1 MEQYRIE
8 YKYLDTGSIGHGS
21 WHELEDKELLESNVK
36 YMNDKHRGEIYHWV
50 NKRIKQ

>member
-8 YKYLDTGSIGHGS
+8 YKYLDTGYIGHGS

-36 YMNDKHRGEIYHWV
+36 CMNDKYKGEIYHWL